1 MIDITHKAHT
11 LRYAHATAVVS
22 VSMPETIVRLKKND
36 IPKGNVF
43 EMSKTAGLFAVK
55 QTHLTI
61 PDCHPLPV
69 EFAEVTFEI
78 SGLEI
83 HIHIKVKTIYK
94 TGVEVEAMHGASAVA
109 LTIYDMLKPIDPKIE
124 IERIRLVEK
133 TGGKTSFVT
142 NKSRPFKAAV
152 VVCSDSVAGGHKKD
166 KAGLAIQEKLK
177 AHDIKIATYQIIP
190 DEPEQIKEALITAH
204 GNDID
209 LVIYSGGTG
218 LSPRDN
224 TPETL
229 RPLLDREIPG
239 VAEVIRSYGQQRTPY
254 SMLSRSLC
262 GLLGDTLV
270 IALPGSTNGAAES
283 MDAIFPA
290 ILHIFRVLD
299 ADFKH

>member
-1 MIDITHKAHT
+1 MIDITHKANT

-22 VSMPETIVRLKKND
+22 VSKPETITRLKNND

-69 EFAEVTFEI
+69 ESAAVSFEV

-83 HIHIKVKTIYK
+83 HIHMRVKTIYK

-109 LTIYDMLKPIDPKIE
+109 LTIYDMLKPVDPQIE
-124 IERIRLVEK
+124 IKQIRLVEK
-133 TGGKTSFVT
+133 TGGKTTFTT
-142 NKSRPFKAAV
+142 NKSRPFKASV
-152 VVCSDSVAGGHKKD
+152 VVCSDSVSRGDKKD
-166 KAGLAIQEKLK
+166 KAGLAIQEKLE
-177 AHDIKIATYQIIP
+177 AHGIELADYSVIP
-190 DEPEQIKEALITAH
+190 DEPEQIKQALTT
-204 GNDID
+204 GRESEMD
-209 LVIYSGGTG
+209 LVIFSGGTG
-218 LSPRDN
+218 LSPRDH

-262 GLLGDTLV
+262 GLVGNTLV
-270 IALPGSTNGAAES
+270 IALPGSTKGAAES

-290 ILHIFRVLD
+290 VLHIFRVLD